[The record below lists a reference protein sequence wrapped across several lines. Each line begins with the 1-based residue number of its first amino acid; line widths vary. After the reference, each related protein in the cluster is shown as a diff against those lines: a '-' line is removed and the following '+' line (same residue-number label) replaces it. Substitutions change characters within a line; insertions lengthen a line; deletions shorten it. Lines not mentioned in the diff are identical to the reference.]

1 MEAKTFKIGNTTIII
16 RATTPREIDI
26 KKCYD
31 ICNELFAGKS
41 ECFYTREETRE
52 KNKILLRSKPEEIIS

>member
-41 ECFYTREETRE
+41 ECFYTKEETRQ
-52 KNKILLRSKPEEIIS
+52 KNILLRSKQEEVIS

>member
-41 ECFYTREETRE
+41 ECFYTKEETRQ
-52 KNKILLRSKPEEIIS
+52 KNILLRSKQEEVTS

>member
-31 ICNELFAGKS
+31 ICNELFTGKS
-41 ECFYTREETRE
+41 ECFYTREETRQ
-52 KNKILLRSKPEEIIS
+52 KNILLRSKPEEVIS